1 MSRTEP
7 GLWLSLVPLFFL
19 IVSLTSAG
27 LLFGGGIAEGPAQ
40 ILLFTAGAISA
51 GISRLRGIAW
61 IRIEETVLDSMRNVL
76 QPIVILLLIGALIG
90 VWIRSGIV
98 PALIVWGLEL
108 LKPEIFLPSAII
120 LSSVVSLATG
130 SSWSTVG
137 TMGVALVG
145 VGAGLGLPLGMVA
158 GAIVSGAYFG
168 DKLSPFSETTNL
180 ASSITGVSLLSHI
193 RNMARTTLP
202 AFGICLIAFG
212 FLGMG
217 TEWKG
222 TSSAVSPV
230 ISVLRSE
237 FAISWILL
245 LPPLITFC
253 MIYMRVSA
261 IPSIFIGIVT
271 GGICA
276 LFTQSNLYSV
286 SGEWRESVTSAF
298 KILVSAASE
307 GTKLKTGEPIVDGL
321 LSRGGMSSMLP
332 TVWLILSAMFYAGT
346 MEGGGMTKSI
356 ADSILKWVGGRSS
369 LIASTVFTCLGVN
382 LLCADQYLAIVVP
395 GKMFKEAYH
404 RRGMDPRNLSR
415 SLEDS
420 GTMTSALVPWNS
432 CGAFMA
438 AALGVPTA
446 VYLPYAFLNLLSPVF
461 SLISGAT
468 GWGIAGRS
476 DGLSDKPSEEGFGS

>member
-1 MSRTEP
+1 MSQTPP
-7 GLWLSLVPLFFL
+7 GVWVSLVPLFFL
-19 IVSLTSAG
+19 IVTLSGAG
-27 LLFGGGIAEGPAQ
+27 YVFGGGIADGPAQ
-40 ILLFTAGAISA
+40 ILLFLAGAISA
-51 GISRLRGIAW
+51 GISRLRGISW
-61 IRIEETVLDSMRNVL
+61 SKIEETVLDSMRNVL

-108 LKPEIFLPSAII
+108 LRPEIFLPSALV

-130 SSWSTVG
+130 SSWSTAG

-180 ASSITGVSLLSHI
+180 ASSITGVPLLSHI

-202 AFGICLIAFG
+202 AFAISLVAFV
-212 FLGMG
+212 FLGLSLQTDG
-217 TEWKG
+217 SE
-222 TSSAVSPV
+222 SASAPV
-230 ISVLRSE
+230 IELLRRE
-237 FAISWILL
+237 FRISWVLL
-245 LPPLITFC
+245 LPPLVTFG

-261 IPSIFIGIVT
+261 IPSIFVGILS
-271 GGICA
+271 GGVLA
-276 LFTQSNLYSV
+276 LLTQPGLYSE
-286 SGEWRESVTSAF
+286 SGDWKLS
-298 KILVSAASE
+298 LVSSFKALIGAASE
-307 GTKLKTGEPIVDGL
+307 GTKLKTGDRIVDGL

-346 MEGGGMTKSI
+346 MEGGGMTGTL
-356 ADSILKWVGGRSS
+356 ARGILKWVGGRFS
-369 LIASTVFTCLGVN
+369 LIASTVGTCLGVN

-395 GKMFKEAYH
+395 GKMFREAYQ
-404 RRGMDPRNLSR
+404 RRGFDPRNLSR
-415 SLEDS
+415 TLEDS

-438 AALGVPTA
+438 VALGVPTWT
-446 VYLPYAFLNLLSPVF
+446 YLPYAFLNLLSPVF
-461 SLISGAT
+461 SLLSGAT
-468 GWGIAGRS
+468 GWGIAGKIPES
-476 DGLSDKPSEEGFGS
+476 KIEQN